1 MSLHQGLAFAVIA
14 GTMALLIWG
23 RLRYDLV
30 ALTSLLA
37 AVACGIVPVKRAF
50 SGFSDDIVVIVGSA
64 LVVSA
69 AISRSGI
76 VETLMRPVG
85 RRLKNIGLQLPILV
99 SAVTFLSAFI
109 KNVGAL
115 AIFLPIA
122 LQTAKRTK
130 TPPSRLL
137 MPLSFGSLL
146 GGLATLIGTSP
157 NIIVSRVRSDITGEP
172 FRMFDYLP
180 VGAGL
185 ALIGIIFLSVG
196 WRLLPRERTSGSG
209 QGPFEIADYT
219 TEAFL
224 PAGSPLVGK
233 TVSDLE
239 ELGEDEIAVAAI
251 VREQR
256 HRYVPA
262 GHWVLFEHDLLV
274 LEGDAD
280 ALKKVID
287 TAKLQ
292 LMVEKRTEV
301 QPAPPNLS
309 TAVEA
314 VVREGS
320 ALIGSSAA
328 RMRLRDRYGVI
339 VLAMSRRG

>member
-1 MSLHQGLAFAVIA
+1 MSLDQGLAFAIIA

-37 AVACGIVPVKRAF
+37 AVACGIVPLERAF
-50 SGFSDDIVVIVGSA
+50 SGFSDDIVIIVGSA

-76 VETLMRPVG
+76 VEAVMRPVG
-85 RRLKNIGLQLPILV
+85 RRLRNVGVQLPILV

-122 LQTAKRTK
+122 LQTAKRTR

-157 NIIVSRVRSDITGEP
+157 NIIVSRVRDEITGEP

-185 ALIGIIFLSVG
+185 SLIGIVFLSV
-196 WRLLPRERTSGSG
+196 RLAPAAAAK
-209 QGPFEIADYT
+209 GPAARAKVRSRSAITRRKRACQPD
-219 TEAFL
+219 
-224 PAGSPLVGK
+224 SPLVGK

-239 ELGEDEIAVAAI
+239 ELGEGDVDGRRHL
-251 VREQR
+251 REQR

-262 GHWVLFEHDLLV
+262 GALDPVRQRSPGAGGRCRRAE
-274 LEGDAD
+274 EGDR
-280 ALKKVID
+280 
-287 TAKLQ
+287 TA
-292 LMVEKRTEV
+292 
-301 QPAPPNLS
+301 AS
-309 TAVEA
+309 
-314 VVREGS
+314 
-320 ALIGSSAA
+320 
-328 RMRLRDRYGVI
+328 
-339 VLAMSRRG
+339 